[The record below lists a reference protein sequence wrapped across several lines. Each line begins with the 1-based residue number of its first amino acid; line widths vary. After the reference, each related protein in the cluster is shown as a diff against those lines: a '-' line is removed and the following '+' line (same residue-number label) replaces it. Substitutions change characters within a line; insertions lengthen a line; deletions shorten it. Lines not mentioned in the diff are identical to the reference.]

1 MYDHACFCKFLH
13 EHDHV
18 CLFLSC
24 VTPHHQ
30 MRHKS
35 QIQKLRFRHNVIEE
49 NTSFEMM
56 KKLCFYHNQK
66 LNYNLRNALYCGV
79 GNMRKMGSKN
89 CPSYH
94 LNVYLH

>member
-1 MYDHACFCKFLH
+1 MIYHGKSIIFSIHIQRSNF
-13 EHDHV
+13 
-18 CLFLSC
+18 FFII

-35 QIQKLRFRHNVIEE
+35 QIQKLGFRHNVIEE
-49 NTSFEMM
+49 NTSFEMV

-79 GNMRKMGSKN
+79 ANMRKMGLK
-89 CPSYH
+89 
-94 LNVYLH
+94 LALFII

>member
-1 MYDHACFCKFLH
+1 MIREFSNLGIPSS
-13 EHDHV
+13 
-18 CLFLSC
+18 LFPMQKIVFFIY

-35 QIQKLRFRHNVIEE
+35 QIQKSGFRHNVIEE
-49 NTSFEMM
+49 NTSFEMV

-79 GNMRKMGSKN
+79 ANMRKMGLK
-89 CPSYH
+89 
-94 LNVYLH
+94 LALFII

>member
-1 MYDHACFCKFLH
+1 MKNARKIKNASPTHEMFLY
-13 EHDHV
+13 
-18 CLFLSC
+18 

-35 QIQKLRFRHNVIEE
+35 QIQKLGFRHNVIEE
-49 NTSFEMM
+49 NTSFEMV

-79 GNMRKMGSKN
+79 ANMRKMGLK
-89 CPSYH
+89 
-94 LNVYLH
+94 LALFII